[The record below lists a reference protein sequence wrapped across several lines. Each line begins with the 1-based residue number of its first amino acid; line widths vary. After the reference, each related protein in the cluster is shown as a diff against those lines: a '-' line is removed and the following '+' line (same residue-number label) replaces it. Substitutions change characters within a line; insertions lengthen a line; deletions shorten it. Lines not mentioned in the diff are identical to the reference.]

1 MKEDASEYLEV
12 VTRVVEEAQKY
23 ALLPEVIAYALIHMK
38 QNPTISI
45 GEAMYLG
52 LHEWVK

>member
-1 MKEDASEYLEV
+1 MKEDPSEYLEV
-12 VTRVVEEAQKY
+12 VARVAEEARRY

-38 QNPTISI
+38 QNPSISI
-45 GEAMYLG
+45 AEAMYLG